1 MIHLGFDPGG
11 SGGFAVVD
19 QDGGFVHAQKF
30 GDLTE
35 RDIWDAVKAFT
46 LGNDIGLVMCEAVH
60 SMPKQGVASSFKFGA
75 SYGFLRGILV
85 ASAVRYEFVSPQ
97 KWQGKLGCR
106 TGGDK
111 NKSKA
116 AAQQRHPGHKITHA
130 IADALLIAEYAR
142 RMYREHEMGE
152 VA

>member
-1 MIHLGFDPGG
+1 MRLFCGFDPGG

-19 QDGGFVHAQKF
+19 DNGDYVHAQKY

-35 RDIWDAVKAFT
+35 RDIWDAVKGFT
-46 LGNDIGLVMCEAVH
+46 LSGDVGLVMCEAVH

-75 SYGFLRGILV
+75 SYGFLRGILA
-85 ASAVRYEFVSPQ
+85 ASAVPYEFVSPQ
-97 KWQGKLGCR
+97 KWQTKLGCR

-130 IADALLIAEYAR
+130 VADALLIAEYAR
-142 RMYREHEMGE
+142 RMYRENHLT
-152 VA
+152 

>member
-1 MIHLGFDPGG
+1 MRFIGFDPGG

-19 QDGGFVHAQKF
+19 ETGAFVHAQKF

-75 SYGFLRGILV
+75 SYGFLRGILT
-85 ASAVRYEFVSPQ
+85 ASDVRYEFVSPQ

-111 NKSKA
+111 NITKIV
-116 AAQQRHPGHKITHA
+116 AQQRHPGHKITHA
-130 IADALLIAEYAR
+130 VADALLIAEYAR
-142 RMYREHEMGE
+142 RVYREIELGD

>member
-19 QDGGFVHAQKF
+19 HEGKYVHAQKY

-35 RDIWDAVKAFT
+35 RDIWDAVKVYT
-46 LGNDIGLVMCEAVH
+46 LGDDVGLVMCEAVH

-75 SYGFLRGILV
+75 SYGFLRGILA

-97 KWQGKLGCR
+97 KWQGKIGCR
-106 TGGDK
+106 SGGDK
-111 NKSKA
+111 NKTKA
-116 AAQQRHPGHKITHA
+116 AAQQRHPGHRITHA
-130 IADALLIAEYAR
+130 TADALLIAEYAR
-142 RMYREHEMGE
+142 LVYRENET
-152 VA
+152 

>member
-11 SGGFAVVD
+11 SGGFAIVNH
-19 QDGGFVHAQKF
+19 DGAFVHAQKF

-35 RDIWDAVKAFT
+35 RDIWNAVKEFT

-85 ASAVRYEFVSPQ
+85 ASGVRYEFVSPQ
-97 KWQGKLGCR
+97 KWQTKLGCR

-116 AAQQRHPGHKITHA
+116 AAQQRHPGEKITHA

-142 RMYREHEMGE
+142 RMYREIEPGE